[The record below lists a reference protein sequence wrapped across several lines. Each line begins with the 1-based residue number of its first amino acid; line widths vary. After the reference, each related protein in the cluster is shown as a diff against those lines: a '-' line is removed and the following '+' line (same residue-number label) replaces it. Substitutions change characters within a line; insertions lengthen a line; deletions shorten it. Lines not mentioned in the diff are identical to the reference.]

1 LAECYLPPYFITDLP
16 KNVDVRKRR
25 RNIMAKSRT
34 ELMYDRLRDLQSTT
48 PEIEASAV
56 VSVDGLIMASSLPAG
71 VEEDRVSA
79 MSAAMLSLGERIST
93 ELGRG
98 GLDQVYVKGNSG
110 YVILMS
116 VGEEAVLTTLVREGA
131 KLGLIFLDMRRTA
144 DDLDNLV

>member
-1 LAECYLPPYFITDLP
+1 
-16 KNVDVRKRR
+16 
-25 RNIMAKSRT
+25 MAKSRT
-34 ELMYDRLRDLQSTT
+34 ELMVDRLRDLQATT
-48 PEIEASAV
+48 PEIEGAGV

-79 MSAAMLSLGERIST
+79 MSAAMISLGERIAG

-98 GLDQVYVKGNSG
+98 SLDQVHIKGNGG
-110 YVILMS
+110 YVILMA

-144 DDLDNLV
+144 SDLEKLI